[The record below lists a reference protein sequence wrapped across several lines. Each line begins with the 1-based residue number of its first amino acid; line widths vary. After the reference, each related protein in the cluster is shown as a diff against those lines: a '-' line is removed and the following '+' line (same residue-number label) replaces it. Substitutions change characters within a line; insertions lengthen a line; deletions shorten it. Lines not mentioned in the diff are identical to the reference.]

1 VFGSGKY
8 GVVSFSRRLGR
19 IVACLLLVAGRLLA
33 RAKSAQAAKIAA
45 TLDRRQGLFA
55 TTTNQLSRLSR
66 QDSRLN
72 RSPPIALPWSSFLT
86 FSVPREILMTN
97 CSRALYEP
105 CLYLRQSYVCVK
117 FYSDHP
123 IQPSPDRLPE
133 GPCLPLSLLIH
144 LVQGH
149 PRCTHVVQQLVV

>member
-45 TLDRRQGLFA
+45 TLDQHQGLFA

-72 RSPPIALPWSSFLT
+72 RSPPIALP
-86 FSVPREILMTN
+86 SVLFFDFQRSTRDLDDELWPGPL
-97 CSRALYEP
+97 RA
-105 CLYLRQSYVCVK
+105 LYLRQAMCVSNSTAIIHTTFSRQVTRRALVCCFLCSFIWYK
-117 FYSDHP
+117 G
-123 IQPSPDRLPE
+123 I
-133 GPCLPLSLLIH
+133 
-144 LVQGH
+144 
-149 PRCTHVVQQLVV
+149 HVVRTWYSSFVV